1 MINPLK
7 KKYIHKD
14 TGDVLTFS
22 ENVSWKIQGMIRNW
36 WFVSIWTVGT
46 VIWWIKPT
54 WFGDTSAYIKWMN
67 LASWLA
73 VTVELIIGI
82 AMIGQTKR
90 DAQIIRHLLRLQKD
104 QMDDLHDIM
113 TEVKNVMKLEKE
125 QLNQLEDFIEEHEE
139 HNG

>member
-1 MINPLK
+1 MMLNPWK
-7 KKYIHKD
+7 KKYIHET

-22 ENVSWKIQGMIRNW
+22 ELISWKIQGIIRNW
-36 WFVSIWTVGT
+36 FFVVLWTVT
-46 VIWWIKPT
+46 TIVWWIKPH

-90 DAQIIRHLLRLQKD
+90 DAMIIRHIL
-104 QMDDLHDIM
+104 
-113 TEVKNVMKLEKE
+113 KLEKQE
-125 QLNQLEDFIEEHEE
+125 IDHLQDILENQEED
-139 HNG
+139 GKQV

>member
-1 MINPLK
+1 MKIFK
-7 KKYIHKD
+7 RKFIHAD

-22 ENVSWKIQGMIRNW
+22 EKISWSIQGVIRNW
-36 WFVSIWTVGT
+36 WFVCLWTVT
-46 VIWWIKPT
+46 TIMWWIKPH

-90 DAQIIRHLLRLQKD
+90 DALIIRHIL
-104 QMDDLHDIM
+104 
-113 TEVKNVMKLEKE
+113 KLEKQE
-125 QLNQLEDFIEEHEE
+125 LEHIEDLIEDKK
-139 HNG
+139 